1 VVKGKV
7 SFLVNGQV
15 VYSVAADSVDTDGIV
30 GLRMNHN
37 LSVHV
42 ENLDIGRM

>member
-1 VVKGKV
+1 
-7 SFLVNGQV
+7 
-15 VYSVAADSVDTDGIV
+15 VDTDGIV